1 MSKVCSTSTTLTNLG
16 DPYTGCRFNDVDCQH
31 MWKVSKNRFGY
42 CKGSQRRFQTLCKY
56 ASEGVPSNFSH
67 DNVTEG
73 AKSVQ
78 LVLNYNLDDWSNGG
92 WTHFLEG
99 YTIFLSTA
107 DDQSFSIGFIFTLV
121 LPDSS

>member
-1 MSKVCSTSTTLTNLG
+1 
-16 DPYTGCRFNDVDCQH
+16 

-42 CKGSQRRFQTLCKY
+42 CKGLQLSLVILYVNIT
-56 ASEGVPSNFSH
+56 SEGVPTNFGN
-67 DNVTEG
+67 DNETEG

-107 DDQSFSIGFIFTLV
+107 DDQSFSKGF
-121 LPDSS
+121 